1 MLDIFYF
8 RPYIGSM
15 TIKNETKIN
24 KMLRSAPAGVV
35 LLSPWLAA
43 QGYSTDLQKYY
54 RKSGWLESIGT
65 GALKRAGDDVDYHG
79 GLYALQ
85 NQAGLSIHAGGR
97 TALSLQGRAH
107 YIDMAAGRAV
117 LLGSKK
123 EKLPAWFKNKTWET
137 KINYYTTSFLPADM
151 GLVDLER
158 NNFAVKISSAARAML
173 ECLYLAPKHQEFFE
187 CYELM
192 EGMNDL
198 RPKSVQELLENC
210 SSIKVKRLFLY
221 LADKFKHPWLD
232 FVDLSNVD
240 LGSGT
245 RSFVKNGV
253 YIDKYKIT
261 VPKEFEKNKQPE
273 I

>member
-1 MLDIFYF
+1 MATDN
-8 RPYIGSM
+8 
-15 TIKNETKIN
+15 KTKIN
-24 KMLRSAPAGVV
+24 KMLSTAPAGAV
-35 LLSPWLAA
+35 LLSPWLAS

-65 GALKRAGDDVDYHG
+65 GALKRAGTDVDYHG
-79 GLYALQ
+79 GIYALQ
-85 NQAGLSIHAGGR
+85 NQAGLSIHVGGR
-97 TALSLQGRAH
+97 TALSLLGRGH
-107 YIDMAAGRAV
+107 YVDLSGGRAV
-117 LLGSKK
+117 LFGGVK
-123 EKLPAWFKNKTWET
+123 EKLPTWFRNYDWGTR
-137 KINYYTTSFLPADM
+137 IDYYTTSFLPEDM

-158 NNFAVKISSAARAML
+158 PGFTIKVSGAARAIM
-173 ECLYLAPKHQEFFE
+173 ECLYLAPQHQEFYE

-210 SSIKVKRLFLY
+210 SSVKVKRLFLY
-221 LADKFKHPWLD
+221 LADKLKHPWLE

-245 RSFVKNGV
+245 RSLVKNGV

-261 VPKEFEKNKQPE
+261 VPKEFEKNEQPE

>member
-1 MLDIFYF
+1 MSTDTK
-8 RPYIGSM
+8 S
-15 TIKNETKIN
+15 KIN
-24 KMLRSAPAGVV
+24 NLLNDTPHGTV
-35 LLSPWLAA
+35 LLSFWLSEK
-43 QGYSTDLQKYY
+43 GYSLDLQKRYK
-54 RKSGWLESIGT
+54 KSGWLESIGT

-123 EKLPAWFKNKTWET
+123 ENLPAWFKNKAWET
-137 KINYYTTSFLPADM
+137 KIDYYTTSFLPADM

-158 NNFAVKISSAARAML
+158 NNFTVKISSSARAML

-261 VPKEFEKNKQPE
+261 VPKEFEKNEQPE